1 MLQKLTMFFGRQSL
15 TVRVTAETAAELVAL
30 FAPDLYTIEA

>member
-1 MLQKLTMFFGRQSL
+1 MVRLVMFFGRQSL
-15 TVRVTAETAAELVAL
+15 TCKVSEETAGQLVAL